1 MHHDHILAS
10 KSASLSTTYYC
21 MCTCTQY
28 SFCTYKCMG
37 SQESM
42 NPNFRVR
49 LFQKQFS
56 DPALVHAARDLY
68 NYLPLPLL
76 WTVFVRCGCAPPQES
91 FSHPSLP
98 LSCAGWPA
106 SQPAGLVWTP
116 VTQQWTEAAARL
128 PQAHAGNLKTVHLAV
143 QRQEWITSKDDS
155 GIICIAWIHRTE
167 CVLWYAIKGV
177 CNIIMP
183 VKKRVTQTFCQQ
195 ELTIK

>member
-1 MHHDHILAS
+1 
-10 KSASLSTTYYC
+10 
-21 MCTCTQY
+21 
-28 SFCTYKCMG
+28 
-37 SQESM
+37 M

-56 DPALVHAARDLY
+56 DPAWVHAARDLY
-68 NYLPLPLL
+68 NYLPLLLL
-76 WTVFVRCGCAPPQES
+76 WTVFARYGCAPPQES

-128 PQAHAGNLKTVHLAV
+128 PQVHAGSLKTVHLAV
-143 QRQEWITSKDDS
+143 QRQEWITPKDDS
-155 GIICIAWIHRTE
+155 EIICIAWIHRTK

-183 VKKRVTQTFCQQ
+183 VKNVLHRRSASNNWLSNKLRN
-195 ELTIK
+195 